1 MNYCFTFRL
10 GVEYIKITVR
20 QIAREGRREMEIVFD
35 KNAVK
40 NKEVEKTV
48 REFLDNIETL
58 EKLRDTTVFA
68 FQDGVKK
75 SYYIRCAISGQTI
88 SDTVALDAR
97 LNPDSGETFR
107 GNREIL
113 ETHNTFRRMRADA
126 ENEREFNDI
135 IAEYIKS
142 YEPEKPLKVWGGQHR
157 SRAIIDAYLQKK
169 VSRYHGFRVYF
180 CLSKEQRSELAM
192 ISNTSIAVSND
203 LFDRQMEETY
213 MGPHLRQWCVKVGLL
228 KEGEDFPDVGSHA
241 ERITTQGARSFI
253 VNYFK
258 GSQTGR
264 QISDTE
270 LDRNVYEPYLCQ
282 TGIFLD
288 EEYQQLTK
296 NLGSHLWTDKG
307 LIEAAKAFAT
317 LHRAQYDAIKK
328 SKVNYKVFRM
338 KVMAPS
344 VLTAWSF
351 VAGLLQTHPT
361 RLQVHLSVPQP
372 PKDTPDPFNAVEM
385 NQFRYYQDIE
395 TYRGLGTR
403 AIMKDRQRMAQV
415 FLARSID
422 PAATLDKKL
431 LNQAVNQA
439 TALKFFRKGYTT

>member
-1 MNYCFTFRL
+1 
-10 GVEYIKITVR
+10 
-20 QIAREGRREMEIVFD
+20 MEIVFD
-35 KNAVK
+35 KNAAK
-40 NKEVEKTV
+40 DKEVEKTV
-48 REFLDNIETL
+48 KEFLGSIATL
-58 EKLRDTTVFA
+58 EKAKSVPVII

-75 SYYIRCAISGQTI
+75 SYYIRCAVTGKTMADIIS
-88 SDTVALDAR
+88 LDAR
-97 LNPDSGETFR
+97 LNPESGETFR

-135 IAEYIKS
+135 IAEYNKS
-142 YEPEKPLKVWGGQHR
+142 YLPKKPLKVWGGQHR

-180 CLSKEQRSELAM
+180 NLSKEQRIELAM
-192 ISNTSIAVSND
+192 ISNTSISVSND

-213 MGPHLRQWCVKVGLL
+213 MGPHLRNWCVKVGLL
-228 KEGEDFPDVGSHA
+228 KQGEDFPDVGSHA

-258 GSQTGR
+258 GKEIGEKV
-264 QISDTE
+264 IDAE

-288 EEYQQLTK
+288 EEYQKLTEEK
-296 NLGSHLWTDKG
+296 GGSLWTDKG
-307 LIEAAKAFAT
+307 LTEAAKAFAK
-317 LHRAQYDAIKK
+317 LHKTQYDAIRK
-328 SKVNYKVFRM
+328 SKLDFKVFRM
-338 KVMAPS
+338 KAMAPS

-351 VAGLLQTHPT
+351 VAGLLQAHPA
-361 RLQVHLSVPQP
+361 RLAVHLTVPP
-372 PKDTPDPFNAVEM
+372 SPKDAPDPLNAAEM

-403 AIMKDRQRMAQV
+403 SIMKDRQRMAQV

-422 PAATLDKKL
+422 AAAALDKKL
-431 LNQAVNQA
+431 LNQAVNQF
-439 TALKFFRKGYTT
+439 TALRFFRRGYTT

>member
-1 MNYCFTFRL
+1 
-10 GVEYIKITVR
+10 
-20 QIAREGRREMEIVFD
+20 MEIIFD
-35 KNAVK
+35 KNAAK
-40 NKEVEKTV
+40 NTEVEKTV
-48 REFLDNIETL
+48 KEFLESIETL
-58 EKLRDTTVFA
+58 EKGKNVPVFI

-75 SYYIRCAISGQTI
+75 SYYIRCAITGKTMADTI
-88 SDTVALDAR
+88 GLDAR
-97 LNPDSGETFR
+97 LNPESGETFR

-135 IAEYIKS
+135 IAEYIMS
-142 YEPEKPLKVWGGQHR
+142 YLPEKPLKVWGGQHR

-169 VSRYHGFRVYF
+169 VSRYHGFRIYV
-180 CLSKEQRSELAM
+180 CLSKEQRIELAM
-192 ISNTSIAVSND
+192 ISNTNIAVSND

-213 MGPHLRQWCVKVGLL
+213 MGPHLRRWCVKVGLL

-258 GSQTGR
+258 GKQAGE
-264 QISDTE
+264 QVIDAE

-288 EEYQQLTK
+288 EEYQQLTEK
-296 NLGSHLWTDKG
+296 MGSHLWADKG
-307 LIEAAKAFAT
+307 LIEAAKAFAK
-317 LHRAQYDAIKK
+317 LHKAQYDAIKK
-328 SKVNYKVFRM
+328 SKVNFKVFRM
-338 KVMAPS
+338 KAMAPS
-344 VLTAWSF
+344 VLTAWSY
-351 VAGLLQTHPT
+351 VTGLLQSHPV
-361 RLQVHLSVPQP
+361 RLQVHLTVPPP
-372 PKDTPDPFNAVEM
+372 PKDAPDPLNAEEM

-403 AIMKDRQRMAQV
+403 SIMKDRQRMAQV

-422 PAATLDKKL
+422 AAATLDKKL
-431 LNQAVNQA
+431 LNQAVNQF
-439 TALKFFRKGYTT
+439 TALRFFRRGYAT

>member
-1 MNYCFTFRL
+1 M
-10 GVEYIKITVR
+10 
-20 QIAREGRREMEIVFD
+20 QIVFE
-35 KNAVK
+35 KSAVK
-40 NKEVEKTV
+40 NAGVEKTV
-48 REFLDNIETL
+48 REFLRNIDTL
-58 EKLRDTTVFA
+58 EKVRKMPVVI

-75 SYYIRCAISGQTI
+75 SYYIRCAITGRTMAGII
-88 SDTVALDAR
+88 SLDAR
-97 LNPDSGETFR
+97 LDPEGGETFR
-107 GNREIL
+107 GNRQIL

-126 ENEREFNDI
+126 EAEREFNDI
-135 IAEYIKS
+135 IAEYITS
-142 YEPEKPLKVWGGQHR
+142 YLPKKPLKVWGGQHR

-169 VSRYHGFRVYF
+169 VSRYHGFRVYVN
-180 CLSKEQRSELAM
+180 LSKEQRIELAM

-203 LFDRQMEETY
+203 LFDRQLEETY
-213 MGPHLRQWCVKVGLL
+213 MGPYLRKWCVKVGLL

-258 GSQTGR
+258 GKQTGT
-264 QISDTE
+264 QVIDAE

-282 TGIFLD
+282 TGAFLD
-288 EEYQQLTK
+288 EEYQQLIK
-296 NLGSHLWTDKG
+296 KMGKALWTDRG
-307 LIEAAKAFAT
+307 LNATAKAFAD
-317 LHRAQYDAIKK
+317 LHKAQYDAIKK
-328 SKVNYKVFRM
+328 SKVNFKVFRM
-338 KVMAPS
+338 KAMAPS

-351 VAGLLQTHPT
+351 VAGLLQAHPA
-361 RLQVHLSVPQP
+361 RLAVHLSVPP
-372 PKDTPDPFNAVEM
+372 TPKDAPDPLNAEEM

-422 PAATLDKKL
+422 GNATLDKKL

>member
-1 MNYCFTFRL
+1 
-10 GVEYIKITVR
+10 
-20 QIAREGRREMEIVFD
+20 MEIAFE

-40 NKEVEKTV
+40 NEKVEKTV
-48 REFLDNIETL
+48 REFLKNIDTL
-58 EKLRDTTVFA
+58 EKSRKVPVFI

-75 SYYIRCAISGQTI
+75 SYYIRCAITGKTMADVI
-88 SDTVALDAR
+88 SLDAR
-97 LNPDSGETFR
+97 LNPESGATFR
-107 GNREIL
+107 GNREIM
-113 ETHNTFRRMRADA
+113 ESHNTFVRMRADA
-126 ENEREFNDI
+126 ENQREFNDI
-135 IAEYIKS
+135 IAEYVTS
-142 YEPEKPLKVWGGQHR
+142 YQPKKPLKVWGGQHR
-157 SRAIIDAYLQKK
+157 SRAIIDAYRQKK
-169 VSRYHGFRVYF
+169 VSRYHGFRVYVN
-180 CLSKEQRSELAM
+180 LSKEQRIELAM
-192 ISNTSIAVSND
+192 ISNTNIAVSND

-213 MGPHLRQWCVKVGLL
+213 MGPHLRNWCVKVGLL

-258 GSQTGR
+258 GKPTG
-264 QISDTE
+264 QQVIDAE

-282 TGIFLD
+282 TGAFLD
-288 EEYQQLTK
+288 EEYQALTK
-296 NLGSHLWTDKG
+296 KMGSALWTDKG
-307 LIEAAKAFAT
+307 LNEAAKAFAS
-317 LHRAQYDAIKK
+317 LHKAQYEAIKK
-328 SKVNYKVFRM
+328 SRVNFKVFRM
-338 KVMAPS
+338 KAMAPS

-351 VAGLLQTHPT
+351 VAGLLQSHPA
-361 RLQVHLSVPQP
+361 RLAVHLTVPQP
-372 PKDTPDPFNAVEM
+372 PKDTTDPLNAEEM

>member
-1 MNYCFTFRL
+1 
-10 GVEYIKITVR
+10 
-20 QIAREGRREMEIVFD
+20 MEIIFD
-35 KNAVK
+35 AKAVK

-48 REFLDNIETL
+48 RKFLRKNPTL
-58 EKLRDTTVFA
+58 EKSRKMPVYI

-75 SYYIRCAISGQTI
+75 SYYIRCAITGRTMANII
-88 SDTVALDAR
+88 SLDAR
-97 LNPDSGETFR
+97 LDPEGGETFR

-135 IAEYIKS
+135 IAEYITS
-142 YEPEKPLKVWGGQHR
+142 YLPEKPLKVWGGQHR
-157 SRAIIDAYLQKK
+157 SRAIIDAYSQKK
-169 VSRYHGFRVYF
+169 VSRYHGFRVYVN
-180 CLSKEQRSELAM
+180 LSKEQRIELAM

-203 LFDRQMEETY
+203 LFDRQLEETY
-213 MGPHLRQWCVKVGLL
+213 MGPYLRKWCVKVGLL
-228 KEGEDFPDVGSHA
+228 KKDEDFPDVGSHA
-241 ERITTQGARSFI
+241 EKITTQGARSFI

-258 GSQTGR
+258 GKQTGP
-264 QISDTE
+264 QIIEAE

-282 TGIFLD
+282 TGAFLD
-288 EEYQQLTK
+288 EEYRQLTEK
-296 NLGSHLWTDKG
+296 MGSALWTDKE
-307 LIEAAKAFAT
+307 LIEVAKAFAK
-317 LHRAQYDAIKK
+317 LHKTQHEAIKK
-328 SKVNYKVFRM
+328 SKVNFKVFRM
-338 KVMAPS
+338 KAMAPS

-351 VAGLLQTHPT
+351 VAGLLQSHPA
-361 RLQVHLSVPQP
+361 RLAVHLTVPQP
-372 PKDTPDPFNAVEM
+372 PKGIPDPLNAEEM

>member
-1 MNYCFTFRL
+1 VPIF
-10 GVEYIKITVR
+10 I
-20 QIAREGRREMEIVFD
+20 
-35 KNAVK
+35 
-40 NKEVEKTV
+40 
-48 REFLDNIETL
+48 
-58 EKLRDTTVFA
+58 

-75 SYYIRCAISGQTI
+75 SYYIRCAITGKTMADII
-88 SDTVALDAR
+88 SLNAR
-97 LNPDSGETFR
+97 LNPESGETFR

-113 ETHNTFRRMRADA
+113 ESHNTFRRMRADA

-135 IAEYIKS
+135 IAEYIYS
-142 YEPEKPLKVWGGQHR
+142 YEPKKPLKVWGGQHR
-157 SRAIIDAYLQKK
+157 SRAIIDAYRQKK

-180 CLSKEQRSELAM
+180 NLSKEQRSELAM
-192 ISNTSIAVSND
+192 ISNTNIAVSND

-213 MGPHLRQWCVKVGLL
+213 MGPHLRRWCVKVGLL
-228 KEGEDFPDVGSHA
+228 KQGEDFPDVGSHA

-258 GSQTGR
+258 GKQAG
-264 QISDTE
+264 QQVPDAE

-288 EEYQQLTK
+288 EEYQQLTEK
-296 NLGSHLWTDKG
+296 MGSALWTDKG
-307 LIEAAKAFAT
+307 LVEAARAFAG
-317 LHRAQYDAIKK
+317 LHKAQYEAIKK
-328 SKVNYKVFRM
+328 SKINFKVFRM
-338 KVMAPS
+338 KAMAPS
-344 VLTAWSF
+344 VLTAWSY
-351 VAGLLQTHPT
+351 VIGLLQSHPA
-361 RLQVHLSVPQP
+361 RLAVHLTVPQP
-372 PKDTPDPFNAVEM
+372 PKDAPDPLNAEEM

-422 PAATLDKKL
+422 PNATLDKKL

>member
-1 MNYCFTFRL
+1 
-10 GVEYIKITVR
+10 
-20 QIAREGRREMEIVFD
+20 MEIVFD
-35 KNAVK
+35 KNAAK
-40 NKEVEKTV
+40 NKDVEKTV
-48 REFLDNIETL
+48 REFLKNIDTL
-58 EKLRDTTVFA
+58 EKSRRVPIVI

-75 SYYIRCAISGQTI
+75 SYYIRCAITGKTMAGII
-88 SDTVALDAR
+88 SLDAR
-97 LNPDSGETFR
+97 LDPEGGETFR

-113 ETHNTFRRMRADA
+113 ESHNTFRRMRADA

-135 IAEYIKS
+135 IAEYITS
-142 YEPEKPLKVWGGQHR
+142 YLPKKPLKVWGGQHR

-169 VSRYHGFRVYF
+169 VSRYHGFRVYVN
-180 CLSKEQRSELAM
+180 LSKEQRIELAM

-213 MGPHLRQWCVKVGLL
+213 MGPHLRKWCVKVGLL

-258 GSQTGR
+258 GKQTGG
-264 QISDTE
+264 QIIDAE

-288 EEYQQLTK
+288 EEYQQLTEK
-296 NLGSHLWTDKG
+296 MGSDLWTDKG
-307 LIEAAKAFAT
+307 LIEAAKAFAR
-317 LHRAQYDAIKK
+317 LHAAQYEAIKK
-328 SKVNYKVFRM
+328 SKVNFKVFRM
-338 KVMAPS
+338 KAMAPS
-344 VLTAWSF
+344 VLTAWSY
-351 VAGLLQTHPT
+351 VTGLLESHPA
-361 RLQVHLSVPQP
+361 RLAVHLTVPQT
-372 PKDTPDPFNAVEM
+372 PKDAPDPLNAEEM

-422 PAATLDKKL
+422 ASATLDKKL

>member
-1 MNYCFTFRL
+1 
-10 GVEYIKITVR
+10 
-20 QIAREGRREMEIVFD
+20 MEIVFD
-35 KNAVK
+35 KKAAPDKTVD
-40 NKEVEKTV
+40 KTV
-48 REFLDNIETL
+48 REFLRSINTL
-58 EKLRDTTVFA
+58 EKSRKVPIFI

-75 SYYIRCAISGQTI
+75 SYYIRCAITGKTMADII
-88 SDTVALDAR
+88 SLNAR
-97 LNPDSGETFR
+97 LNPESGETFR

-113 ETHNTFRRMRADA
+113 ESHNTFRRMRADA

-135 IAEYIKS
+135 IAEYIYS
-142 YEPEKPLKVWGGQHR
+142 YEPKKPLKVWGGQHR
-157 SRAIIDAYLQKK
+157 SRAIIDAYRQKK

-180 CLSKEQRSELAM
+180 NLSKEQRSELAM
-192 ISNTSIAVSND
+192 ISNTNIAVSND

-213 MGPHLRQWCVKVGLL
+213 MGPHLRRWCVKVGLL
-228 KEGEDFPDVGSHA
+228 KQGEDFPDVGSHA

-258 GSQTGR
+258 GKQAG
-264 QISDTE
+264 QQVIDAE

-288 EEYQQLTK
+288 EEYQQLTEK
-296 NLGSHLWTDKG
+296 MGSALWTDKG
-307 LIEAAKAFAT
+307 LVEAARAFAG
-317 LHRAQYDAIKK
+317 LHKAQYEAIKK
-328 SKVNYKVFRM
+328 SKINFKVFRM
-338 KVMAPS
+338 KAMAPS
-344 VLTAWSF
+344 VLTAWSY
-351 VAGLLQTHPT
+351 VIGLLQSHPA
-361 RLQVHLSVPQP
+361 RLAVHLTVPQP
-372 PKDTPDPFNAVEM
+372 PKDAPDPLNAEEM

-422 PAATLDKKL
+422 PNATLDKKL

>member
-1 MNYCFTFRL
+1 
-10 GVEYIKITVR
+10 
-20 QIAREGRREMEIVFD
+20 MEIVFE
-35 KNAVK
+35 KNATPDK
-40 NKEVEKTV
+40 SVEKTV
-48 REFLDNIETL
+48 RQFLRDTETL
-58 EKLRDTTVFA
+58 EKSRKVPVII
-68 FQDGVKK
+68 FQDGVRKA
-75 SYYIRCAISGQTI
+75 YYIRCAIAGKTMAAII
-88 SDTVALDAR
+88 SLDAR
-97 LNPDSGETFR
+97 LDPGSGETFR

-113 ETHNTFRRMRADA
+113 ESHNTFRRMRADA
-126 ENEREFNDI
+126 ENAREFNDI
-135 IAEYIKS
+135 IAEYITS
-142 YEPEKPLKVWGGQHR
+142 YLPKKPLKVWGGQHR
-157 SRAIIDAYLQKK
+157 SRAIIDAFKQKK
-169 VSRYHGFRVYF
+169 VSRYHGFRVYVN
-180 CLSKEQRSELAM
+180 LSKEQRSELAM

-213 MGPHLRQWCVKVGLL
+213 MGPHLRNWCVKVGLL

-253 VNYFK
+253 VSYFK
-258 GSQTGR
+258 GKQTGA
-264 QISDTE
+264 QVVETE

-288 EEYQQLTK
+288 EEYQELTK
-296 NLGSHLWTDKG
+296 KMGAALWTDKG
-307 LIEAAKAFAT
+307 LNEAAKAFAK
-317 LHRAQYDAIKK
+317 LHRAQYEAIKK
-328 SKVNYKVFRM
+328 SKANFKVFRM
-338 KVMAPS
+338 KAMVPS

-351 VAGLLQTHPT
+351 VAGLLQSHPA
-361 RLQVHLSVPQP
+361 RLAVHLTVPQP
-372 PKDTPDPFNAVEM
+372 PKGIPDPLNAEEM

-439 TALKFFRKGYTT
+439 TALKFFRKGYAS

>member
-1 MNYCFTFRL
+1 
-10 GVEYIKITVR
+10 
-20 QIAREGRREMEIVFD
+20 MEIVFNKKAAPD
-35 KNAVK
+35 KS
-40 NKEVEKTV
+40 VEKTV
-48 REFLDNIETL
+48 REFLKNTDTL
-58 EKLRDTTVFA
+58 EKSRKVPVVI

-75 SYYIRCAISGQTI
+75 SYYIRCAITGKTMAEVI
-88 SDTVALDAR
+88 SLDAR
-97 LNPDSGETFR
+97 LDPESGETFR

-135 IAEYIKS
+135 IAEYITS
-142 YEPEKPLKVWGGQHR
+142 YQPKKILKVWGGQHR
-157 SRAIIDAYLQKK
+157 SRAIIDAFKQKK

-180 CLSKEQRSELAM
+180 NLSKEQRIELAM

-213 MGPHLRQWCVKVGLL
+213 MGPHLRKWCVKVGLL

-258 GSQTGR
+258 GKPAGA
-264 QISDTE
+264 QIIDAE

-288 EEYQQLTK
+288 EEYQQLTEK
-296 NLGSHLWTDKG
+296 MGAALWTDKG
-307 LIEAAKAFAT
+307 LIEAAKAFAK
-317 LHRAQYDAIKK
+317 LHKTQYDAIKK
-328 SKVNYKVFRM
+328 SKVNFKVFRM
-338 KVMAPS
+338 KAMAPS
-344 VLTAWSF
+344 VLTAWSY
-351 VAGLLQTHPT
+351 VTGLLQSHPA
-361 RLQVHLSVPQP
+361 RLAVHLTVPQS
-372 PKDTPDPFNAVEM
+372 PKDAPDPLNAEDM

-422 PAATLDKKL
+422 PNATLDKKL

-439 TALKFFRKGYTT
+439 TALKFFRKGYST